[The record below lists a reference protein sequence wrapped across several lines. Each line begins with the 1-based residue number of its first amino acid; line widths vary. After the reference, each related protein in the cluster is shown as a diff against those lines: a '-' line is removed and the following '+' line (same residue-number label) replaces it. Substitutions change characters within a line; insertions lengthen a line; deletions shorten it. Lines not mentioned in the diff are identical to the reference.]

1 MADIDTLIAE
11 LRAGLEGTTP
21 GEWTRRDT
29 PDYAEMIAPDQKQPL
44 ALVGR
49 AEDADYIA
57 LASPQNI
64 RALLDHIERQANAL
78 AMWDQV
84 REGVAHVI
92 GENAEWQI
100 NGNAPLAVMASYM
113 LRVCERNKA
122 EAELARLRAPVTDG
136 EVKGVVRSLS
146 LIACAPRCE
155 HASECNCTVL
165 DNAAELIQRL
175 AGQVAE
181 AQQDRCVPTCHEI
194 ADKAFAARDAAET
207 RLREAVEVM
216 READDHLYEINMSN
230 YDHDEVTRLNAG
242 SVNASLALRAFLT
255 TLEDH
260 SNG

>member
-92 GENAEWQI
+92 GKNAEWQI

-113 LRVCERNKA
+113 LRVRERNKA
-122 EAELARLRAPVTDG
+122 EAELARLRKPVTEG

-165 DNAAELIQRL
+165 DNAADLIQRL

-181 AQQDRCVPTCHEI
+181 AQSRFEREH
-194 ADKAFAARDAAET
+194 AAILS
-207 RLREAVEVM
+207 RLGG
-216 READDHLYEINMSN
+216 SN
-230 YDHDEVTRLNAG
+230 D
-242 SVNASLALRAFLT
+242 
-255 TLEDH
+255 
-260 SNG
+260 

>member
-1 MADIDTLIAE
+1 MAADIDALIAE
-11 LRAGLEGTTP
+11 LRAGL
-21 GEWTRRDT
+21 D
-29 PDYAEMIAPDQKQPL
+29 AEMDWRKSQADFGQL
-44 ALVGR
+44 AR
-49 AEDADYIA
+49 FIHA
-57 LASPQNI
+57 ASPQNI
-64 RALLDHIERQANAL
+64 RALLDHIERLKYDLDLAKEQSLLNYNDATGL
-78 AMWDQV
+78 AMKL
-84 REGVAHVI
+84 GT
-92 GENAEWQI
+92 
-100 NGNAPLAVMASYM
+100 
-113 LRVCERNKA
+113 A
-122 EAELARLRAPVTDG
+122 EAELARLRKPVTEG

-165 DNAAELIQRL
+165 DNAADLIQRL

>member
-1 MADIDTLIAE
+1 MTINTLIAE
-11 LRAGLEGTTP
+11 LRAGLGRNQNVWHLE
-21 GEWTRRDT
+21 RD
-29 PDYAEMIAPDQKQPL
+29 EL
-44 ALVGR
+44 H
-49 AEDADYIA
+49 
-57 LASPQNI
+57 
-64 RALLDHIERQANAL
+64 ALLDHIESCGNELDAL
-78 AMWDQV
+78 M
-84 REGVAHVI
+84 
-92 GENAEWQI
+92 AER
-100 NGNAPLAVMASYM
+100 AEFKRRAEA
-113 LRVCERNKA
+113 A
-122 EAELARLRAPVTDG
+122 EAELARLRKPVG

-165 DNAAELIQRL
+165 DNAADLIQRL

>member
-1 MADIDTLIAE
+1 MTINTLIAE

-64 RALLDHIERQANAL
+64 RALLDHIERLKYDLDLAKEQSLLNYNDATGL
-78 AMWDQV
+78 AMKL
-84 REGVAHVI
+84 GT
-92 GENAEWQI
+92 
-100 NGNAPLAVMASYM
+100 
-113 LRVCERNKA
+113 A
-122 EAELARLRAPVTDG
+122 EAELARLRKPVTEG

-165 DNAAELIQRL
+165 DNAADLIQRL

-181 AQQDRCVPTCHEI
+181 ARERTEREVSATR
-194 ADKAFAARDAAET
+194 ADAWAERTARIAAEA

-216 READDHLYEINMSN
+216 EPFAKAGAIKLCGEWKDHEYIGGTDVGF
-230 YDHDEVTRLNAG
+230 YLNFGDIRRARDFLAKLENP
-242 SVNASLALRAFLT
+242 NA
-255 TLEDH
+255 E
-260 SNG
+260 

>member
-1 MADIDTLIAE
+1 MTINTLIAE

-57 LASPQNI
+57 LANPQNV
-64 RALLDHIERQANAL
+64 RALLDHIERLKYDLDLAKEQSLLNYNDATGL
-78 AMWDQV
+78 AMKL
-84 REGVAHVI
+84 GT
-92 GENAEWQI
+92 
-100 NGNAPLAVMASYM
+100 
-113 LRVCERNKA
+113 A
-122 EAELARLRAPVTDG
+122 EAELARLRKPVTEG

-165 DNAAELIQRL
+165 DNAADLIQRL

>member
-11 LRAGLEGTTP
+11 LRAGLEGTTQ

-64 RALLDHIERQANAL
+64 RALLDHIERLKYDLDLAKEQSLLNYNDATGL
-78 AMWDQV
+78 AMKL
-84 REGVAHVI
+84 GT
-92 GENAEWQI
+92 
-100 NGNAPLAVMASYM
+100 
-113 LRVCERNKA
+113 A
-122 EAELARLRAPVTDG
+122 EAELARLRKPVTEG

-165 DNAAELIQRL
+165 DNAADLIQRL

-207 RLREAVEVM
+207 RLRDAVEV
-216 READDHLYEINMSN
+216 ING
-230 YDHDEVTRLNAG
+230 LNALIAKG
-242 SVNASLALRAFLT
+242 QKIITDTLIGQPRGLSDKAGLSALIGLLDGPEQRAAQEAAKTFLS
-255 TLEDH
+255 TLKDQ
-260 SNG
+260 SNGNQ